1 MEQSKTDN
9 TAAAARMSESDV
21 IRAKINSGELEVGT
35 VYEEPD
41 PTPDPDHMVL
51 RTEKLVK
58 IYGSRKVVD
67 GPSMK
72 DTLQHGDIVLTRRLG
87 YTPRQGD
94 VVVLTKESFRSD
106 SIIKRVIATEGQRV
120 DIDYAANTVTVDGEV
135 LSEPYLPEPMRV
147 PGYGDTVNHLT
158 VPEGCIFVMGD
169 NRNHSSDSRYPDIGV
184 VDVRRLFGM
193 SAIKLE
199 ASIDLVINLEAWKDD
214 ATYDRLGAENLYTSI
229 LDVPVPTLTIP
240 VKPGRNLAV
249 ILEVAAINVRQRKL
263 GYNAAQEFTDQV
275 NKHFAALEGNE

>member
-1 MEQSKTDN
+1 MSQNPEEKD
-9 TAAAARMSESDV
+9 AAAG
-21 IRAKINSGELEVGT
+21 SGEKNASGGT
-35 VYEEPD
+35 STLGQEIYQ
-41 PTPDPDHMVL
+41 TL
-51 RTEKLVK
+51 RSLVW
-58 IYGSRKVVD
+58 IILAVIFVFTFIVRLTVVD

-120 DIDYAANTVTVDGEV
+120 DIDYAANTVTVDGEE

-184 VDVRRLFGM
+184 VDVRCVIGKATLVLFPF
-193 SAIKLE
+193 S
-199 ASIDLVINLEAWKDD
+199 DF
-214 ATYDRLGAENLYTSI
+214 GAL
-229 LDVPVPTLTIP
+229 
-240 VKPGRNLAV
+240 
-249 ILEVAAINVRQRKL
+249 
-263 GYNAAQEFTDQV
+263 
-275 NKHFAALEGNE
+275 